1 MLGSNPGVK
10 VIPFFIFRS
19 QEGVYTCEAYNSHGM
34 ATLHLTLE
42 VVYPPSCTLTKEVTY
57 TVKIFN
63 LFYSVSRTEI
73 YRQFYEQ
80 SPQTVLLFPLVFLQ

>member
-1 MLGSNPGVK
+1 MWKKLFSFLSVYTVAFTVYFSSYLSLALK
-10 VIPFFIFRS
+10 SSSFLIFRS

-57 TVKIFN
+57 TWEN
-63 LFYSVSRTEI
+63 L
-73 YRQFYEQ
+73 
-80 SPQTVLLFPLVFLQ
+80 